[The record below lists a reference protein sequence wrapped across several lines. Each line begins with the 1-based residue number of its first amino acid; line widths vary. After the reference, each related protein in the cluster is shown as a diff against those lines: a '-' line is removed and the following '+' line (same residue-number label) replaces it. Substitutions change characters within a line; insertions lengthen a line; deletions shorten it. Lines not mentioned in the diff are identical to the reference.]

1 MAEPRI
7 ERCDHIGISVSDM
20 DRAVRFF
27 GGALGARMT
36 EPHFYD
42 DPKIGRAS
50 GVAGAKLTIC
60 MAYLGDYSFELLQYH
75 TPDDRRA
82 SDLRPCDA
90 GHIHLALKVEGIETL
105 VERMRREGFEPA
117 GPVQHGLG
125 GSGLAA
131 TYCYGFDGLVVE
143 LIEAAPALNSPAA
156 AA

>member
-7 ERCDHIGISVSDM
+7 QRCDHIGISVSDM
-20 DRAVRFF
+20 DRAIRFF
-27 GGALGARMT
+27 GGLGARVT
-36 EPHFYD
+36 EPQLYD

-50 GVAGAKLTIC
+50 GVHGAVLTIC

-75 TPDDRRA
+75 TPDDRRT

-90 GHIHLALKVEGIETL
+90 GHIHLALKVDGIEEL
-105 VERMRREGFEPA
+105 VTRMQREGFEPA
-117 GPVQHGLG
+117 GPVQYGLG

-143 LIEAAPALNSPAA
+143 LIEAAPAPA
-156 AA
+156 